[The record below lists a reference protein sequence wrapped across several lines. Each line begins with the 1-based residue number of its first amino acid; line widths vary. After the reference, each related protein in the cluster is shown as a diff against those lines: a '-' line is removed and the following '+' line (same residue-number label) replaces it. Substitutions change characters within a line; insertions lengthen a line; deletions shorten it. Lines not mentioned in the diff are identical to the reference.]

1 MALGRSGLWQA
12 LRQSHLQ
19 LPHSTMFMP
28 SILLMRILALSAQLG
43 LSFLLLGIL
52 TSFYNLLSIR
62 YTARYCVLKQAA
74 LLVQPAL
81 NSTQIGNLSRV
92 QSYLSGDAA

>member
-19 LPHSTMFMP
+19 LSQSTMFMP

-43 LSFLLLGIL
+43 LSFLLLRISI
-52 TSFYNLLSIR
+52 SF
-62 YTARYCVLKQAA
+62 
-74 LLVQPAL
+74 
-81 NSTQIGNLSRV
+81 
-92 QSYLSGDAA
+92 

>member
-1 MALGRSGLWQA
+1 MALVRSGLWQA

-19 LPHSTMFMP
+19 LSHSTMFMP

-52 TSFYNLLSIR
+52 TSF
-62 YTARYCVLKQAA
+62 
-74 LLVQPAL
+74 
-81 NSTQIGNLSRV
+81 
-92 QSYLSGDAA
+92 

>member
-1 MALGRSGLWQA
+1 
-12 LRQSHLQ
+12 
-19 LPHSTMFMP
+19 MFMP

-81 NSTQIGNLSRV
+81 NSTQIGNLSHV
-92 QSYLSGDAA
+92 QRYLSGDAA

>member
-19 LPHSTMFMP
+19 LSHSTMFMP
-28 SILLMRILALSAQLG
+28 SILLMRILALSAQFG

-52 TSFYNLLSIR
+52 TSF
-62 YTARYCVLKQAA
+62 
-74 LLVQPAL
+74 
-81 NSTQIGNLSRV
+81 
-92 QSYLSGDAA
+92 